1 MLIKSKESINIL
13 TKALIKLLPCIPKS
27 SHPDNQ
33 DYRKNVLFETSGC
46 ELTLVASDGIVLGFT
61 KLTLS
66 KELPKGKWLLCR
78 KIAEELKDA
87 LRAGKATT
95 IEINKRGNLLF
106 RVISKDGKRKQ
117 FSTFQG
123 KYPDYQSVIPEL
135 DSPKGRAV
143 FRAKEMQR
151 VLQSAS
157 RQGFEIAEILLDDKQ
172 QNIVITLTKWGTDT
186 KWSTEKDKK
195 IEQSI
200 KAEIEGS
207 ACIKF
212 QPMYLS
218 KMARTLGGEITFEI
232 PNEYNPVLFRREEIN
247 WLTMPMR

>member
-1 MLIKSKESINIL
+1 MSKESINIL

-27 SHPDNQ
+27 SHPNNQ
-33 DYRKNVLFETSGC
+33 DYKKNVLFETSGC
-46 ELTLVASDGIVLGFT
+46 ELTLVASDGTVLGFT
-61 KLTLS
+61 KLILN
-66 KELPKGKWLLCR
+66 KELPEGKWLLGR
-78 KIAEELKDA
+78 KRAEELKGA
-87 LRAGKATT
+87 LRTGKATK

-123 KYPDYQSVIPEL
+123 EYPDYQSVIPEL
-135 DSPKGRAV
+135 DSPKGRVV

-151 VLQSAS
+151 VLQSAR
-157 RQGFEIAEILLDDKQ
+157 RQGFGVAEILLDAKQ
-172 QNIVITLTKWGTDT
+172 QNIVITLTKWGT
-186 KWSTEKDKK
+186 EKDEK

-218 KMARTLGGEITFEI
+218 RMARTLGGEITLEI
-232 PNEYNPVLFRREEIN
+232 PNEYNYNHVLFRREEIN
-247 WLTMPMR
+247 WLMILMR